1 MLDAKLTN
9 PGYPANILLYPYLQ
23 KTFENNRYGPVRF
36 GENRQRSQPLYL
48 IDLIPT
54 PMWRDIVDILFLTIV
69 AYQLYVWFRESRA
82 LRVIIGL
89 VALGGVYSI
98 AKFWDL
104 YLTTWVFQ
112 ILWQVLLILLLILF
126 QSEIRQVLERVSP
139 MRYLRSRRRV
149 FKKTFAKQ
157 LSQTLFEMAADR
169 TGALIVLV
177 RNDNPAEFIRAGQTI
192 MALPDPALIK
202 SIFNR
207 HAPAHDGAV
216 IIHQDRISQM
226 GCILPLSE
234 NENLPEKY
242 GTRHR
247 AALGLSEVTDA
258 VCLVVSE
265 ERSEVASVVDGKIIV
280 WKDPIALTSNLD
292 EVIGGPQIRVPAL
305 KDFFRGVFIDNWRT
319 KLGALALVAI
329 AWFIL
334 ASQQESEV
342 TITVPVQHSNISNQL
357 VLGQGSTPSVD
368 LTVSGRRNKVRTLK
382 DKDVQV
388 SVDLSGIAAGKHLIR
403 LSAKNIF
410 LPFGVKI
417 DRVAPQKVLVN
428 LETQRGDQKPD
439 QRLPDAQNDL

>member
-1 MLDAKLTN
+1 M
-9 PGYPANILLYPYLQ
+9 
-23 KTFENNRYGPVRF
+23 
-36 GENRQRSQPLYL
+36 YL

-89 VALGGVYSI
+89 VALGGVYSL
-98 AKFWDL
+98 AKLWDL

-139 MRYLRSRRRV
+139 MRYLRSRRRA
-149 FKKTFAKQ
+149 FKKTFGRE
-157 LSQTLFEMAADR
+157 LSQMLFEMADDR
-169 TGALIVLV
+169 TGALMVLV
-177 RNDNPAEFIRAGQTI
+177 RNDNPSEFIHAGQPI

-207 HAPAHDGAV
+207 HSPAHDGA
-216 IIHQDRISQM
+216 IIINQDRITQM

-234 NENLPEKY
+234 NENLPTQY

-265 ERSEVASVVDGKIIV
+265 ERSEVATVAGGKIV
-280 WKDPIALTSNLD
+280 TWQDPDALTANLN
-292 EVIGGPQIRVPAL
+292 EAIGGPQITVPAIR
-305 KDFFRGVFIDNWRT
+305 DFLRGLFIDNWRT
-319 KLGALALVAI
+319 KLGALALVTI
-329 AWFIL
+329 AWCAL
-334 ASQQESEV
+334 ASQQESELTV
-342 TITVPVQHSNISNQL
+342 TVPVQHTNIPSQL
-357 VLGQGSTPSVD
+357 SVGQGSTPTVD
-368 LTVSGRRNKVRTLK
+368 LTLSGRRNRIRTLK
-382 DKDVQV
+382 DQDVQV
-388 SVDLSGIAAGKHLIR
+388 SVDLSNIDAGKHLIR

-417 DRVAPQKVLVN
+417 DQVAPQKILVN
-428 LETQRGDQKPD
+428 LGVESESQKPN
-439 QRLPDAQNDL
+439 QIPPAEKNAF

>member
-1 MLDAKLTN
+1 M
-9 PGYPANILLYPYLQ
+9 
-23 KTFENNRYGPVRF
+23 
-36 GENRQRSQPLYL
+36 YL

-89 VALGGVYSI
+89 VALGGVYSL
-98 AKFWDL
+98 AKLWDL

-139 MRYLRSRRRV
+139 MRYLRSRRRA
-149 FKKTFAKQ
+149 FKKTFGKE

-177 RNDNPAEFIRAGQTI
+177 RNDNPSEFIHAGQTI

-207 HAPAHDGAV
+207 HAPAHDGA
-216 IIHQDRISQM
+216 IIINQDRITQM

-234 NENLPEKY
+234 NENLPTHY

-247 AALGLSEVTDA
+247 AALGLSEVTDT

-265 ERSEVASVVDGKIIV
+265 ERSEVATVVGGKIV
-280 WKDPIALTSNLD
+280 TWQDPVALTANLN
-292 EVIGGPQIRVPAL
+292 EVIGGPQINVPAMR
-305 KDFFRGVFIDNWRT
+305 DFFKGLLIENWRT
-319 KLGALALVAI
+319 KLGALALVTI
-329 AWFIL
+329 AWFAL
-334 ASQQESEV
+334 ASQQESEL
-342 TITVPVQHSNISNQL
+342 TLAVPVQHTNISDQL
-357 VLGQGSTPSVD
+357 IVGQGSTPTVD
-368 LTVSGRRNKVRTLK
+368 LTLSGRRNKIRTLK
-382 DKDVQV
+382 DQDVQV
-388 SVDLSGIAAGKHLIR
+388 SVDLSNIEAGKHLIR

-417 DRVAPQKVLVN
+417 DRVAPQKILVN
-428 LETQRGDQKPD
+428 LWAQTESQNPEQT
-439 QRLPDAQNDL
+439 LPNAKHAF